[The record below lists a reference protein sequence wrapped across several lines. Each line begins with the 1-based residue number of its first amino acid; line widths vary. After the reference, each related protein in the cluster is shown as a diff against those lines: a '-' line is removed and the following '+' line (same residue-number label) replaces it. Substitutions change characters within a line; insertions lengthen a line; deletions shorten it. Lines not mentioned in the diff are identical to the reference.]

1 MAHTCK
7 LELEDAS
14 GARTPVDITF
24 EDDEWELLLRA
35 GEYAAALK
43 QRELMDRG
51 TWSTKLTIRWEEG
64 KGLTAAG
71 TIPSD
76 EDVIVVLHRLRPLI
90 LQSEPTY
97 FRRIINLIA
106 RRANHPGMRSR
117 LDVLKRL
124 FAGEEYQ
131 GLITI
136 KVDGATLNSEEML
149 NTYLNAF
156 EFHRDV
162 DKQRQISKLHEIL
175 PSEAT
180 RAIFIHLIVEKLKA
194 VRGLELFI
202 DLLQGKQK
210 AMRL

>member
-1 MAHTCK
+1 MGHTCK

-35 GEYAAALK
+35 GEYATALK
-43 QRELMDRG
+43 QRELMDQC
-51 TWSTKLTIRWEEG
+51 TLSTKLTIRWEQG
-64 KGLTAAG
+64 KGLSAAG

-90 LQSEPTY
+90 LQGEPTY
-97 FRRIINLIA
+97 FNRIVNLIA
-106 RRANHPGMRSR
+106 RRANHQGMRRR
-117 LDVLKRL
+117 LDALKRL

-131 GLITI
+131 GLITL
-136 KVDGATLNSEEML
+136 KVDGAIVNSEEML

-156 EFHRDV
+156 EFHRDAG
-162 DKQRQISKLHEIL
+162 KQLEFAKLHEIL
-175 PSEAT
+175 PSQAT

-202 DLLQGKQK
+202 NLLQGKQE